1 MRKHFKITS
10 IQKSNRKSYYV
21 KFKKAVYSNRHANKI
36 EHSRPRTSK
45 KKRKRSS
52 KKNIYIYLLSLAR
65 TKTSREGD
73 TERTKKTEKEVK
85 YKCLSNPSEGNAMM
99 CKGIRAHVLSA
110 LGRKPGPRGGQTRGA
125 SLHADC
131 LPVIIL
137 NHVVVRLL
145 FAFTLSLRWLPDV
158 PCRLQL
164 PLLLNHSCCFL
175 GDRGANSTR

>member
-10 IQKSNRKSYYV
+10 IQKSNRKNYYV
-21 KFKKAVYSNRHANKI
+21 KFKKQCILTGMQIKLSTAGQGPQRRREKDQV
-36 EHSRPRTSK
+36 K
-45 KKRKRSS
+45 KT
-52 KKNIYIYLLSLAR
+52 YIYLLSLAR

-145 FAFTLSLRWLPDV
+145 FAFTLSLWWLPDV